1 MLRPTKVM
9 ASPSPVN
16 EGVKLNAEKVDAFM
30 FLSMSVAAPPVFA
43 GHDHGPQGST
53 NDGASQGHMDD
64 QNAKES
70 EVLINNCVQYI
81 ERIQQHV
88 RRLQTQIKGKRVG
101 TSGRDEIK
109 KLEENL
115 KEASDSARSL
125 QIM

>member
-1 MLRPTKVM
+1 MLK
-9 ASPSPVN
+9 
-16 EGVKLNAEKVDAFM
+16 KLMLFM
-30 FLSMSVAAPPVFA
+30 FLSMSVAASPVFA

-53 NDGASQGHMDD
+53 NDGASQGQMDD

-70 EVLINNCVQYI
+70 EVLINNCVQYV

>member
-1 MLRPTKVM
+1 MLK
-9 ASPSPVN
+9 
-16 EGVKLNAEKVDAFM
+16 KLMLFM
-30 FLSMSVAAPPVFA
+30 FLSISVLASPVYA

-53 NDGASQGHMDD
+53 NDGASQGQVND

-70 EVLINNCVQYI
+70 EVLINNCVQYV

-101 TSGRDEIK
+101 TSVRDEIK
-109 KLEENL
+109 KLEEKL

>member
-1 MLRPTKVM
+1 MKKMLGLIM
-9 ASPSPVN
+9 
-16 EGVKLNAEKVDAFM
+16 G
-30 FLSMSVAAPPVFA
+30 LSMFVAATPVFA
-43 GHDHGPQGST
+43 EHDHGSHDST
-53 NDGASQGHMDD
+53 NHGDSQGQMDD

-70 EVLINNCVQYI
+70 EVLINNCVQYV
-81 ERIQQHV
+81 ERLQQHV

-115 KEASDSARSL
+115 KEASDRARSL